1 MANILIVDDECELL
15 ELLSILIEGEGGHQ
29 VFKADNTNSALE
41 LIAQNQKI
49 DLVLCDWNMS
59 GGGGEV
65 IANYLRENRP
75 LPFVLMT
82 GDMADQFNKSELSQ
96 RLPFFDIL
104 EKPFEMELLLK
115 LIKVALSEE
124 NKIEQAALDYRRV
137 SLSSLSQE
145 QSIAY
150 ALYLKLSDKKFVKVS
165 LQNEKTLREIIDHY
179 RQKDVDAFYMSKTD
193 FDSWVKSLFDIK
205 KELLE
210 NELKLSSMKGVS
222 ALGQVCRK
230 YHNRLHLELSTFG
243 VNKEHIEMV
252 GLVVDEVARELNER
266 PDLSELVELILLSE
280 NFLSDHTFF
289 IVFLASYLA
298 KDLGLSSAATTKKIV
313 YAAFF
318 HDLAIKDQDLISFE
332 NHLGSVT
339 GQKEHQ
345 QLSEHPL
352 AIIEMLGPFADL
364 KGDVGNIILEHH
376 ELPDGSGYPHGINAG
391 AIHPLSCLFILC
403 HKASELFLLDR
414 LSPAQVAAQLR
425 GEMGEFYNAGNF
437 KRALQVL
444 RAHFSL

>member
-15 ELLSILIEGEGGHQ
+15 ELLCILIEGEGGHQ
-29 VFKADNTNSALE
+29 VLKADNTKSAIE
-41 LIAQNQKI
+41 MIAQNQVI

-59 GGGGEV
+59 GGGGES
-65 IANYLRENRP
+65 ITKYLRENRP
-75 LPFVLMT
+75 LPFVLMS
-82 GDMADQFNKSELSQ
+82 GNMADEFNKVELSQ
-96 RLPFFDIL
+96 GLPFFDIL
-104 EKPFEMELLLK
+104 EKPFEMDSLLK
-115 LIKVALSEE
+115 LIKTALAGRQPIPMSST
-124 NKIEQAALDYRRV
+124 DYCRV

-150 ALYLKLSDKKFVKVS
+150 ALFLKLSDKKFVKVS

-179 RQKDVDAFYMSKTD
+179 RQKDVDAFYMTRPD
-193 FDSWVKSLFDIK
+193 FDSWVNSLFDVK
-205 KELLE
+205 KEQLE
-210 NELKLSSMKGVS
+210 SELKYSNKQGLS

-230 YHNRLHLELSTFG
+230 YHSRLHLELSAFG
-243 VNKEHIEMV
+243 VNQEHVEMV
-252 GLVVDEVARELNER
+252 GLVVDEIVRELNER

-289 IVFLASYLA
+289 IIFLASYLA

-318 HDLAIKDQDLISFE
+318 HDLAIKEPELVRRE
-332 NHLGSVT
+332 NHLEKIT
-339 GQKEHQ
+339 DHKTHQ
-345 QLSEHPL
+345 QLSEHPQ
-352 AIIEMLGPFADL
+352 AIVEMLGPFAEL
-364 KGDVGNIILEHH
+364 KGDVANIILEHH

-403 HKASELFLLDR
+403 HKASELFLLDG

-425 GEMGEFYNAGNF
+425 GDIGEFYNAGNF

-444 RAHFSL
+444 RAHFSV